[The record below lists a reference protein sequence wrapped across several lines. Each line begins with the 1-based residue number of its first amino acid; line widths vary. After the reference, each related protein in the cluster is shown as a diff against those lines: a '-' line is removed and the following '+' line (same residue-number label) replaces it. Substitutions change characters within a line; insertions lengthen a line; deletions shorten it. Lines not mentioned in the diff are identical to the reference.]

1 MASGEE
7 DKIAKNIP
15 RIENQD
21 VKWEW
26 GDARAAIYFKLYFS
40 LEENE
45 DRNAVLELF
54 VYDLKQQIEIDRKE
68 IQDLIGELYKDKWI
82 KNKGELTRLF
92 ERYIRYYIK
101 GYLGINGHICA
112 SCGWKRENNGKEF
125 YSLTKRRGWNFSFIQ
140 DMFGEDAYKMHSNK
154 EDFSQILNKYNKC
167 KDFYDFLFAN
177 PILIGIFAYTIHALV
192 WDYGCDYN
200 KVYYEGCVEYVE
212 KKSALFFS
220 ACIYDKDTD
229 KAKVIANILCNV
241 FNSPPK

>member
-1 MASGEE
+1 M
-7 DKIAKNIP
+7 
-15 RIENQD
+15 
-21 VKWEW
+21 KWEW